1 MTRPVPWEYRVEP
14 SGDLDEGH
22 LDALGRD
29 GWELATIDPAGRAI
43 FKRPGPV
50 YRERITLAQRERVE
64 REIGEDARR
73 TVKRGGILH
82 PGISHLLASTGHT
95 DYFLITDRG
104 FPVPPE
110 PERIDLALVDD
121 LPTVL
126 DVLKAVQAAFTID
139 RIVIAGEMERFSPE
153 RVAALRELLGDGAI
167 DVVSHIELKR
177 LGHDAKA
184 TIRTGDATPYAN
196 LIVVSG

>member
-1 MTRPVPWEYRVEP
+1 M
-14 SGDLDEGH
+14 
-22 LDALGRD
+22 
-29 GWELATIDPAGRAI
+29 
-43 FKRPGPV
+43 
-50 YRERITLAQRERVE
+50 
-64 REIGEDARR
+64 
-73 TVKRGGILH
+73 KRGGILH

-126 DVLKAVQAAFTID
+126 DVLRAIHAEFTID
-139 RIVIAGEMERFSPE
+139 RVVITAEMERFSPG
-153 RVAALRELLGDGAI
+153 RVEELRVLLGDI
-167 DVVSHIELKR
+167 PIEVVSHIDLKR

-184 TIRTGDATPYAN
+184 TIRTGDTMPYAN